1 MNGRGVWVAR
11 PAVPGAVSRRLVDA
25 AVAEATAM
33 SVPVTVVITDESG
46 VLKEMCRM
54 DGCPWPGCRP

>member
-1 MNGRGVWVAR
+1 VNGRGVWVVR
-11 PAVPGAVSRRLVDA
+11 PTVPGAASQRLVDA

-46 VLKEMCRM
+46 VLKEMRRRS
-54 DGCPWPGCRP
+54 PRSRPGRA